1 MKKII
6 SEVFK
11 YFVLILA
18 VAAVILPILPV
29 LFGSLKS
36 NVEFHESNVLAP
48 PKAWEWSNFQKAF
61 IDGQMLLGFGNTI
74 LVMGVSIVISV
85 LIGAMTSYV
94 LHRFRFPGHGV
105 VKTLFLLAALI
116 PAVTNNIAVFQIISD
131 LNIFN
136 TRWAGIVLFSGTDI
150 ISVYIFLQ
158 FMDNISESLDE
169 AAMMDGAS
177 YFRIFFTII
186 APLLL
191 PAIATVMIIKGVS
204 IYNDFTT
211 PFLFMPKASLAMIST
226 SLYNF
231 SGPFGAR
238 WEIIC
243 AGIIIVS
250 VPALIVFLA
259 LQKWIYSG
267 LVAGS
272 VKS

>member
-36 NVEFHESNVLAP
+36 NTEFHESNVLAP

-74 LVMGVSIVISV
+74 LVMGVSIIVSV

-150 ISVYIFLQ
+150 ISVHIFLQ
-158 FMDNISESLDE
+158 FI
-169 AAMMDGAS
+169 
-177 YFRIFFTII
+177 
-186 APLLL
+186 P
-191 PAIATVMIIKGVS
+191 P
-204 IYNDFTT
+204 
-211 PFLFMPKASLAMIST
+211 PFCYIL
-226 SLYNF
+226 
-231 SGPFGAR
+231 
-238 WEIIC
+238 
-243 AGIIIVS
+243 
-250 VPALIVFLA
+250 
-259 LQKWIYSG
+259 
-267 LVAGS
+267 
-272 VKS
+272 